1 MIKPMSVNNGYE
13 VRPTSLMSREFLSE
27 IWFFRRLIGLFIWR
41 DIIVRY
47 KNTLIGAAWYILQP
61 VTMML
66 VFTLFFGGI
75 FARYIGTLPYPV
87 FVYGGLLLWQL
98 FSRSLSLGAQSL
110 IYFGPMLGKVYFPR
124 IIAPASFVIGTL
136 FDFCITAVLMV
147 VLMAVYG
154 LSPGW
159 HVVFVPVVLVFTLMF
174 SMGVGS
180 VLAAVDARYRDI
192 RHAVPLLIQVWMF
205 CTPVMYPISYIP
217 EKWRMLYAINPM
229 VGLTEAFRWL
239 IFGIGE
245 GPSLVSLVLAG
256 AVSVTM
262 FVAGVLFFQ
271 KVQGTLV
278 DTL

>member
-1 MIKPMSVNNGYE
+1 
-13 VRPTSLMSREFLSE
+13 LLSREFLSE

-61 VTMML
+61 VAMML

-75 FARYIGTLPYPV
+75 FKRYIGTLPYPV
-87 FVYGGLLLWQL
+87 FVYGGLMLWQL

-136 FDFCITAVLMV
+136 FDFAITAVLMV

-154 LSPGW
+154 
-159 HVVFVPVVLVFTLMF
+159 VVPQWTIIFLPLILLFTLMF

-180 VLAAVDARYRDI
+180 ILAAVDARYRDI
-192 RHAVPLLIQVWMF
+192 RHAVPLMIQVWMF
-205 CTPVMYPISYIP
+205 CTPVMYPIRYIP
-217 EKWRMLYAINPM
+217 EEWRPLYGLNPM

-239 IFGIGE
+239 IFGLDSP
-245 GPSLVSLVLAG
+245 PSLLSLIQAGVISLV
-256 AVSVTM
+256 M
-262 FVAGVLFFQ
+262 FVAGILFFQ